1 MMSDSGHD
9 FLKVEGIGN
18 DFLLFDR
25 LELHEAEILQEL
37 AAFTAAAPTW
47 CDRESGV
54 GGDGLLIVCRADDE
68 RALAKQIVINHD
80 GSRPEMCGNGLRCV
94 AHFIAQRRNSEHFL
108 VETDAGLLDCALL
121 SAAATADAQVSV
133 NMGAPRELGRT
144 LPSAGNGR
152 SFVGVSMGNPHA
164 IHFVADDEDPEQLAR
179 SLGPGLEVDAAY
191 PERSNIEFARLE
203 EDGSITLWVWERGCG
218 ITQACGTGAC
228 ATAVAAVWEG
238 HRPPGTWIRVA
249 LPGGELAIRV
259 PQDESAGIEMRGA
272 ATQNFRGRVSLPA

>member
-1 MMSDSGHD
+1 MGSRGHD

-25 LELHEAEILQEL
+25 LEQSESELAQEL
-37 AAFTAAAPTW
+37 AAFAAAAPAW
-47 CDRESGV
+47 CDRQSGI
-54 GGDGLLIVCRADDE
+54 GGDGLLVVCRADDE

-94 AHFIAQRRNSEHFL
+94 AHFVAQQKQREHFL
-108 VETDAGLLDCALL
+108 IETDAGLLDCALL
-121 SAAATADAQVSV
+121 SASATPEAQVSV
-133 NMGAPRELGRT
+133 NMGPPRELGAT
-144 LPSAGNGR
+144 KPAAGEGR

-164 IHFVADDEDPEQLAR
+164 IHFIAEGDDPEELAR
-179 SLGPGLEVDAAY
+179 TLGPALEVDPAY
-191 PERSNIEFARLE
+191 PDRSNIEFARLE

-238 HRPPGTWIRVA
+238 HRPRGSWISVA
-249 LPGGELAIRV
+249 LPGGDLAIRV

-272 ATQNFRGRVSLPA
+272 ATQNFRGQVSQPA